1 MKAFSYKQSS
11 SYHTLFIKHQ
21 NGKVTTLIM
30 YVDDMVLA
38 EDDLE
43 EMVLLQEHLGAEF
56 KMKSLRQLR
65 YFLRIE
71 VARSAYRI
79 SMSQ

>member
-1 MKAFSYKQSS
+1 
-11 SYHTLFIKHQ
+11 
-21 NGKVTTLIM
+21 M
-30 YVDDMVLA
+30 YVDDIVLA

-43 EMVLLQEHLGAEF
+43 EMVLLQEHLGVEF
-56 KMKSLRQLR
+56 EMKSLRQLR
-65 YFLRIE
+65 YFLKIE